1 MAARQNFQCLEDHLL
16 CPICLEIFKQP
27 LMLQCGHSYCKNCI
41 HSLSGNLAS
50 CFTCPVCRK
59 AVDSRSS
66 SPNVSLARVI
76 DTLMVI
82 NGSSGDQENCRD
94 HHNPLSL
101 YCEKDQQII
110 CGLCGI
116 IGQHKQHKITPLS
129 SVYERMKEQ
138 LALLI
143 TGVQTQKNSVEGQ
156 MNKLIHNKTRI
167 INESD
172 VFKLVIQKEFQEL
185 RSFVDDEEANIIETV
200 QLKCTSA
207 VESIDEQLA
216 EMSKSLKQF
225 AEVEASLKKL
235 SNENHLDFIQK
246 YSSIVSSCELATQP
260 QSDKAFSTI
269 SFKPGFRDDDIK
281 LTVWKKL
288 QKRILPEPEELK
300 LDPSTAHPLLI
311 ITNGSTRVE
320 CGTYLKRLSLVQER
334 FDYNTCI
341 LANKGFSSGKH
352 YWQVI
357 VNEKM
362 KWRLGVIKGTT
373 GRKGKLNKTP
383 ENGVWMIGVK
393 EGKIYEA
400 YKNPKVQLTLF
411 VRPRKIG
418 IFLDYEGKRLS
429 FYNVDNPDELSL
441 IYTFDADFQG
451 KIYPIFDLCCVD
463 RSDLAPITLC
473 RV

>member
-1 MAARQNFQCLEDHLL
+1 MAAKQNFQFLEDHLL
-16 CPICLEIFKQP
+16 CPICLEVFKQP
-27 LMLQCGHSYCKNCI
+27 SMLPCGHSYCKTCI
-41 HSLSGNLAS
+41 LSLSGNLAGY
-50 CFTCPVCRK
+50 FNCPVCRK
-59 AVDSRSS
+59 AVDNSSS

-76 DTLMVI
+76 DTLTVMS
-82 NGSSGDQENCRD
+82 GSSGDQENCRD

-101 YCEKDQQII
+101 YCETDQQII

-143 TGVQTQKNSVEGQ
+143 TGAQMQTNNTERQ
-156 MNKLIHNKTRI
+156 MNKLIHNKSRI
-167 INESD
+167 I
-172 VFKLVIQKEFQEL
+172 KEFQEL
-185 RSFVDDEEANIIETV
+185 RSFVDEEEANIIQTI
-200 QLKCTSA
+200 QLKCTTA
-207 VESIDEQLA
+207 VESIDEQL
-216 EMSKSLKQF
+216 EDMSKTLKQF
-225 AEVEASLKKL
+225 AEVEISLKKL
-235 SNENHLDFIQK
+235 SNENHLEFIRK
-246 YSSIVSSCELATQP
+246 YGSIVSSCEQVPQP
-260 QSDKAFSTI
+260 QSDKNFSTI
-269 SFKPGFRDDDIK
+269 SFQPGFRHDDIK

-288 QKRILPEPEELK
+288 QKRILPEPEQLK
-300 LDPSTAHPLLI
+300 LDPSSAHPLLI
-311 ITNGSTRVE
+311 ITNSSTRVE
-320 CGTYLKRLSLVQER
+320 CGTYLKRLSIIQER

-357 VNEKM
+357 VSDKM
-362 KWRLGVIKGTT
+362 KWRLGVVKGTT
-373 GRKGKLNKTP
+373 CRKGKLNKTP

-400 YKNPKVQLTLF
+400 YKNPRIQLTLF

-418 IFLDYEGKRLS
+418 VFLDYEGRRLS

>member
-1 MAARQNFQCLEDHLL
+1 MALADSSRPSNMDSKQQRRSIADGPSQYDLIRMGIDQRLLEHASPFNTIKSDLL
-16 CPICLEIFKQP
+16 PQFHVAHILIASEIQ
-27 LMLQCGHSYCKNCI
+27 
-41 HSLSGNLAS
+41 
-50 CFTCPVCRK
+50 
-59 AVDSRSS
+59 
-66 SPNVSLARVI
+66 
-76 DTLMVI
+76 
-82 NGSSGDQENCRD
+82 
-94 HHNPLSL
+94 
-101 YCEKDQQII
+101 
-110 CGLCGI
+110 
-116 IGQHKQHKITPLS
+116 
-129 SVYERMKEQ
+129 
-138 LALLI
+138 
-143 TGVQTQKNSVEGQ
+143 
-156 MNKLIHNKTRI
+156 
-167 INESD
+167 
-172 VFKLVIQKEFQEL
+172 
-185 RSFVDDEEANIIETV
+185 
-200 QLKCTSA
+200 
-207 VESIDEQLA
+207 
-216 EMSKSLKQF
+216 
-225 AEVEASLKKL
+225 
-235 SNENHLDFIQK
+235 
-246 YSSIVSSCELATQP
+246 
-260 QSDKAFSTI
+260 
-269 SFKPGFRDDDIK
+269 
-281 LTVWKKL
+281 
-288 QKRILPEPEELK
+288 PEELK

-473 RV
+473 PETNHGLLLVPPNRDQ

>member
-1 MAARQNFQCLEDHLL
+1 MAAKQNFQCLEDHLL
-16 CPICLEIFKQP
+16 CPICLEVFKQP
-27 LMLQCGHSYCKNCI
+27 SMLPCGHSYCKTCI
-41 HSLSGNLAS
+41 LPLSENLAGY
-50 CFTCPVCRK
+50 FNCPVCRK
-59 AVDSRSS
+59 AVDSSSS

-76 DTLMVI
+76 DTLTVMS
-82 NGSSGDQENCRD
+82 GSSGDQENCRD

-101 YCEKDQQII
+101 YCETDQQII

-138 LALLI
+138 LALHI
-143 TGVQTQKNSVEGQ
+143 TGAQMQKNNTERQ
-156 MNKLIHNKTRI
+156 MNKLIHNKSRI
-167 INESD
+167 I
-172 VFKLVIQKEFQEL
+172 KEFQEL
-185 RSFVDDEEANIIETV
+185 RSFVDEEEANIIQTI
-200 QLKCTSA
+200 QLKCTTA
-207 VESIDEQLA
+207 VESIDEQL
-216 EMSKSLKQF
+216 EEVSKTLKQF
-225 AEVEASLKKL
+225 TEVEDSLKKL
-235 SNENHLDFIQK
+235 SNENHLEFIRK
-246 YSSIVSSCELATQP
+246 YSSIVSSCEQVPQP
-260 QSDKAFSTI
+260 QSDKNFSTI
-269 SFKPGFRDDDIK
+269 SFQPGFRHDDIK

-300 LDPSTAHPLLI
+300 LDPSSAHPLLI
-311 ITNGSTRVE
+311 ITNSSTRVE
-320 CGTYLKRLSLVQER
+320 CGTYLKRLSIIQER
-334 FDYNTCI
+334 FDCNTCI

-357 VNEKM
+357 VSDKM
-362 KWRLGVIKGTT
+362 KWRLGVVKGTT
-373 GRKGKLNKTP
+373 CRKGKLNKTP

-400 YKNPKVQLTLF
+400 YKNPRIQLTLF

-418 IFLDYEGKRLS
+418 VFLDYEGRRLS

-463 RSDLAPITLC
+463 RTDLAPITLC